1 MGSLERKIARNKA
14 KKQKKEM
21 KELLGLFDKMGDE
34 CAACLV
40 PFDKKSK
47 EHAMTW
53 KVVVREEEQVVRLYC
68 PDCWDKTT
76 EAIKQVEEA
85 MNNEQQDNDEL

>member
-34 CAACLV
+34 CAACLA

-53 KVVVREEEQVVRLYC
+53 KVVVREKEEIVRLYC

>member
-1 MGSLERKIARNKA
+1 MARNKA

-21 KELLGLFDKMGDE
+21 KQLIGMFDKLGDE
-34 CAACLV
+34 CAACEA
-40 PFDKKSK
+40 PYDKKSK

-53 KVVVREEEQVVRLYC
+53 KVVVREQEQIVRLYC
-68 PDCWDKTT
+68 PDCWDKTI

-85 MNNEQQDNDEL
+85 MNNERKNDDNF

>member
-1 MGSLERKIARNKA
+1 MGSLGRKMARNKA

-21 KELLGLFDKMGDE
+21 KQLLGLFDKLGDE
-34 CAACLV
+34 CAACEA
-40 PFDKKSK
+40 PYDKTSK

-53 KVVVREEEQVVRLYC
+53 KVVVREQEQIVRLYC
-68 PDCWDKTT
+68 PDCWNKTT

-85 MNNEQQDNDEL
+85 MNNEQQNDDEL

>member
-14 KKQKKEM
+14 KKHKKEM

-34 CAACLV
+34 CAACLA
-40 PFDKKSK
+40 PFDKKLK

-53 KVVVREEEQVVRLYC
+53 KVVVREQEQVVRLYC
-68 PDCWDKTT
+68 PDCWNKTT